1 MKFFFLFFFLRRWG
15 WTKGVGVFKK
25 GVFTFAWDFNK
36 EKNIYN
42 AFQLFWIPKISF
54 EKYKISTPISLPDAK
69 TQYI

>member
-1 MKFFFLFFFLRRWG
+1 MG
-15 WTKGVGVFKK
+15 QGGGGVLKR
-25 GVFTFAWDFNK
+25 GVFTFAWNFNK